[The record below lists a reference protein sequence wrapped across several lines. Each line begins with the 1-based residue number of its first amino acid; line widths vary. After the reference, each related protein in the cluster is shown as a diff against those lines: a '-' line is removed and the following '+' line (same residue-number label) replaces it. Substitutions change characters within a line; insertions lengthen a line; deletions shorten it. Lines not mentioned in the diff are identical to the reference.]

1 METELIPIN
10 ENLALP
16 AAELQFRFS
25 TGGGP
30 GGQHVNKTATRVTLL
45 FDVANS
51 PSLDEDTRARLLDR
65 LASRLDR
72 RGLLHIDVHESRS
85 QWQNRATAV
94 ARLQG
99 LLADAPRLVFGQ
111 SGPGGW
117 LVVADLPPDMLGGYA
132 EPLAG
137 DEGRLLANMLR
148 ALRLDAGEEPV
159 HVMRVHRG
167 SGNALTGDDMPRPL
181 DEVLGPQCAPLAPRV
196 VQLAAKFW
204 F

>member
-65 LASRLDR
+65 LSSRLDR

-94 ARLQG
+94 ARLQN
-99 LLADAPRLVFGQ
+99 LLATALIEHPERR
-111 SGPGGW
+111 PTR
-117 LVVADLPPDMLGGYA
+117 PT
-132 EPLAG
+132 
-137 DEGRLLANMLR
+137 RR
-148 ALRLDAGEEPV
+148 AREERLDEKRRRSIV
-159 HVMRVHRG
+159 KKDRQRQW
-167 SGNALTGDDMPRPL
+167 ND
-181 DEVLGPQCAPLAPRV
+181 
-196 VQLAAKFW
+196 
-204 F
+204 